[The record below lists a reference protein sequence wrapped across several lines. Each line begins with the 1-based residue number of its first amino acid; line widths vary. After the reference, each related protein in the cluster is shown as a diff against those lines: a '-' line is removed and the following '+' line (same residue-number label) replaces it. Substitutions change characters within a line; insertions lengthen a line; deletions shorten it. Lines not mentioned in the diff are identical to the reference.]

1 MGGLPIDV
9 LGRLTVQSI
18 NGHSN
23 AVALTQT
30 GAAGSPDFFLLLQ
43 DLRRLQVAGLLGV
56 RLQRNAATAGTH
68 SDSGPGHVYLSI
80 AKASDPDLLAAVDEA
95 KRLLGMAP
103 SVREAEVV
111 YGGSPE
117 PGHVS
122 VLTRSILFVLGQLA
136 IQIEVPPDDV
146 ARHRTLRQWLTSG
159 SSTGR
164 W

>member
-56 RLQRNAATAGTH
+56 RLQRNAATA
-68 SDSGPGHVYLSI
+68 
-80 AKASDPDLLAAVDEA
+80 
-95 KRLLGMAP
+95 
-103 SVREAEVV
+103 
-111 YGGSPE
+111 
-117 PGHVS
+117 
-122 VLTRSILFVLGQLA
+122 VLTA
-136 IQIEVPPDDV
+136 I
-146 ARHRTLRQWLTSG
+146 
-159 SSTGR
+159 
-164 W
+164 